1 MSNKDDNIVSL
12 RSKYEEFLN
21 IFETFPISYNFLPNE
36 IFLQIGKGLNVQLE
50 LKDFHNRITRMT
62 ETIKEK
68 KQAQMNLLLALISV
82 LSAVASVAAIPE
94 IINQIKEITG
104 ISAILYFAFLALIV
118 IVIIVLLFRFLKPV
132 RRLKSFFHFKF
143 REKHSDSNSI

>member
-94 IINQIKEITG
+94 IINQFNEVSG
-104 ISAILYFAFLALIV
+104 YSAIIYFAFLTLIF
-118 IVIIVLLFRFLKPV
+118 IILLTILIRFLKPI
-132 RRLKSFFHFKF
+132 RNLISYINSKMRKKSH
-143 REKHSDSNSI
+143 